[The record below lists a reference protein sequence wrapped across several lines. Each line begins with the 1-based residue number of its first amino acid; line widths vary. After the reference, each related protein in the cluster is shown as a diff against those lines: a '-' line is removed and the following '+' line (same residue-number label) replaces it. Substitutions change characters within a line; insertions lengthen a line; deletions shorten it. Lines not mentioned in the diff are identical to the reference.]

1 MPKPKLKLNID
12 EKSFQ
17 VYISDHEI
25 IISES
30 SEKMIKSVKKAL
42 DILSILSNSGEN
54 PISLSEL
61 AEKTNLNKS
70 TCAHIVDTMCEELY
84 VERVSRKE
92 GYRLGPWSYM
102 LSRYG
107 SYYNSL
113 SKLAYPI
120 LKWLHEQL
128 DTAVFLSVVCNGRKY
143 IILHIDPDNILPM
156 SDGSM
161 IQGYMESTATGRLL
175 MAFMDSETFHYTL
188 AKRANESKKDI
199 LTPELEAELK
209 KIRVQGYSHCSIP
222 AERHQ
227 SYAFKVMD
235 GEKNVASLGVLYTDL
250 KDSPEYR
257 EKVIKSGR
265 IAAAEISRRKAF
277 E

>member
-42 DILSILSNSGEN
+42 DILTILSNSGEN

-113 SKLAYPI
+113 SKLSYPI

>member
-42 DILSILSNSGEN
+42 DILTILSNSGEN

-199 LTPELEAELK
+199 LTPELESELK

>member
-1 MPKPKLKLNID
+1 VTLDK
-12 EKSFQ
+12 E
-17 VYISDHEI
+17 YISNYEI
-25 IISES
+25 TDIES
-30 SEKMIKSVKKAL
+30 RDKMIKSVKKAL
-42 DILSILSNSGEN
+42 DILTILSNSAED
-54 PISLSEL
+54 PITLSEL

-120 LKWLHEQL
+120 LKWLHKQL

-161 IQGYMESTATGRLL
+161 IQGYLETTATGRLL

-188 AKRANESKKDI
+188 AKRADESKRDI

-209 KIRVQGYSHCSIP
+209 KIRMQGYSYCSIP
-222 AERHQ
+222 SEKHQ

-235 GEKNVASLGVLYTDL
+235 GEKNIASLGVLYFDL

-257 EKVIKSGR
+257 EKVIKSGK

>member
-1 MPKPKLKLNID
+1 
-12 EKSFQ
+12 
-17 VYISDHEI
+17 
-25 IISES
+25 
-30 SEKMIKSVKKAL
+30 MIKSVKKAM
-42 DILSILSNSGEN
+42 DILTILSNSGEN

-61 AEKTNLNKS
+61 SERTNLNKS

-120 LKWLHEQL
+120 LKWLHKQL
-128 DTAVFLSVVCNGRKY
+128 DAAVFLSVVCNGRKY

-161 IQGYMESTATGRLL
+161 IQGYLETTATGRLL
-175 MAFMDSETFHYTL
+175 HYTL

-199 LTPELEAELK
+199 LTPELEAELT

-222 AERHQ
+222 SEKHQ

-235 GEKNVASLGVLYTDL
+235 GEKNIASLGVLYFDL

-257 EKVIKSGR
+257 EKVIKSGK

>member
-1 MPKPKLKLNID
+1 MPKLKLKLNID
-12 EKSFQ
+12 EKYFQ

-25 IISES
+25 VFSES
-30 SEKMIKSVKKAL
+30 REKMIKSVKKAL
-42 DILSILSNSGEN
+42 DILTILSDSGEA

-61 AEKTNLNKS
+61 AEKTSLNKS

-120 LKWLHEQL
+120 LKWLHKQL

-143 IILHIDPDNILPM
+143 IIIHIDPENILPM
-156 SDGSM
+156 SDGSI
-161 IQGYMESTATGRLL
+161 IQGNLETTATGRVL
-175 MAFMDSETFHYTL
+175 MAFMDPETLHYTL
-188 AKRANESKKDI
+188 AKRVNESKKKI
-199 LTPELEAELK
+199 MTPELEAELK
-209 KIRVQGYSHCSIP
+209 RIRMRGYSHCSIP
-222 AERHQ
+222 ADKHQ

-235 GEKNVASLGVLYTDL
+235 GEKNIASLGILYSDL
-250 KDSPEYR
+250 KDSAEYR
-257 EKVIKSGR
+257 EKVIKSGK
-265 IAAAEISRRKAF
+265 IAAAEISRRKVF

>member
-1 MPKPKLKLNID
+1 
-12 EKSFQ
+12 
-17 VYISDHEI
+17 
-25 IISES
+25 
-30 SEKMIKSVKKAL
+30 MIKSVKKAM
-42 DILSILSNSGEN
+42 DILTILSNSGET
-54 PISLSEL
+54 PITLAEL

-70 TCAHIVDTMCEELY
+70 TCSHIVDTMCEELY

-113 SKLAYPI
+113 SKL
-120 LKWLHEQL
+120 HNQL
-128 DTAVFLSVVCNGRKY
+128 DAAVFLSVVCNGRKY

-161 IQGYMESTATGRLL
+161 IQGDLETTATGRLL

-188 AKRANESKKDI
+188 AKRADESKKDVM
-199 LTPELEAELK
+199 TPDLEAELK

-222 AERHQ
+222 SEKNQ

-235 GEKNVASLGVLYTDL
+235 GEKIIASLGVLYSDL
-250 KDSPEYR
+250 KDSLEYR
-257 EKVIKSGR
+257 EKVIKSGK

>member
-1 MPKPKLKLNID
+1 
-12 EKSFQ
+12 
-17 VYISDHEI
+17 
-25 IISES
+25 
-30 SEKMIKSVKKAL
+30 
-42 DILSILSNSGEN
+42 
-54 PISLSEL
+54 
-61 AEKTNLNKS
+61 
-70 TCAHIVDTMCEELY
+70 
-84 VERVSRKE
+84 
-92 GYRLGPWSYM
+92 
-102 LSRYG
+102 
-107 SYYNSL
+107 
-113 SKLAYPI
+113 
-120 LKWLHEQL
+120 
-128 DTAVFLSVVCNGRKY
+128 
-143 IILHIDPDNILPM
+143 
-156 SDGSM
+156 
-161 IQGYMESTATGRLL
+161 

>member
-1 MPKPKLKLNID
+1 
-12 EKSFQ
+12 
-17 VYISDHEI
+17 
-25 IISES
+25 
-30 SEKMIKSVKKAL
+30 MIKSVKKAL
-42 DILSILSNSGEN
+42 DILSILSDSGED

-102 LSRYG
+102 LARYG

-120 LKWLHEQL
+120 LKWLHKQL
-128 DTAVFLSVVCNGRKY
+128 DTAVFLSVVSNGRKY
-143 IILHIDPDNILPM
+143 IIIHIDPDNILPM
-156 SDGSM
+156 SDGSI
-161 IQGYMESTATGRLL
+161 IQGNLETTATGRVLL
-175 MAFMDSETFHYTL
+175 AFMDSETLHYTL
-188 AKRANESKKDI
+188 AKRLNESKKEI
-199 LTPELEAELK
+199 MTPALETELK
-209 KIRVQGYSHCSIP
+209 RIRTKGYAHCSIP
-222 AERHQ
+222 EHNHE
-227 SYAFKVMD
+227 SYAFKIME
-235 GEKNVASLGVLYTDL
+235 GGKNIASLGVLYL
-250 KDSPEYR
+250 GHKDSPEYR
-257 EKVIKSGR
+257 EKVIKSGK

>member
-1 MPKPKLKLNID
+1 
-12 EKSFQ
+12 
-17 VYISDHEI
+17 
-25 IISES
+25 
-30 SEKMIKSVKKAL
+30 MIKSVKKAM
-42 DILSILSNSGEN
+42 DILTILSNSGET
-54 PISLSEL
+54 PITLAEL

-70 TCAHIVDTMCEELY
+70 TCSHIVDTMCEELY

-113 SKLAYPI
+113 SKLSYPI
-120 LKWLHEQL
+120 LKWLHNQL
-128 DTAVFLSVVCNGRKY
+128 DAAVFLSVVCNGRKY

-161 IQGYMESTATGRLL
+161 IQGDLETTATGRLL

-188 AKRANESKKDI
+188 AKRADESKKDVM
-199 LTPELEAELK
+199 TPDLEAELK
-209 KIRVQGYSHCSIP
+209 KIRARGYSHCSVP
-222 AERHQ
+222 ADNHQ
-227 SYAFKVMD
+227 SYAFKVMND
-235 GEKNVASLGVLYTDL
+235 KKNIASLGVLYSDL
-250 KDSPEYR
+250 KDSLEYR
-257 EKVIKSGR
+257 EKVIKSGK

>member
-1 MPKPKLKLNID
+1 
-12 EKSFQ
+12 
-17 VYISDHEI
+17 
-25 IISES
+25 
-30 SEKMIKSVKKAL
+30 MIKSVKKAM
-42 DILSILSNSGEN
+42 DILTVLSDSGEN
-54 PISLSEL
+54 PITLSEL
-61 AEKTNLNKS
+61 SEKTNLNKS

-92 GYRLGPWSYM
+92 GYRLGPWAYM

-113 SKLAYPI
+113 SKTAYPI

-161 IQGYMESTATGRLL
+161 IQGYLETTATGRLML
-175 MAFMDSETFHYTL
+175 AYMDSETFHYTM
-188 AKRANESKKDI
+188 AKRSDESKRDI
-199 LTPELEAELK
+199 MTPELEAELK
-209 KIRVQGYSHCSIP
+209 KIRSQGYSYCPVPS
-222 AERHQ
+222 ERHQ
-227 SYAFKVMD
+227 SYGFKVED
-235 GEKNVASLGVLYTDL
+235 GEKNIASLGVLYVDL

-257 EKVIKSGR
+257 EKVIRSGKL
-265 IAAAEISRRKAF
+265 AASEISRRAAF
-277 E
+277 G

>member
-42 DILSILSNSGEN
+42 DILTILSNSGEN

-113 SKLAYPI
+113 SKLSYPI

-128 DTAVFLSVVCNGRKY
+128 DAAVFLSVVCNGRKY